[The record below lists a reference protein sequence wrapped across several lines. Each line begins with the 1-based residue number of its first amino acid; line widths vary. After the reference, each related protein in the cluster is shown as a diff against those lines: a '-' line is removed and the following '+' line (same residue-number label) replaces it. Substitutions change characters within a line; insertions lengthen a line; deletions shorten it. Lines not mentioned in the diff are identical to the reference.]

1 VTPGLTHWL
10 GGTVDDDHT
19 GHIGILSLQVLP
31 EPTALLLLAA
41 GVGALVGLHRLS
53 RRRES

>member
-1 VTPGLTHWL
+1 VGHAPAPS